1 VTRDPAAEDR
11 AALRELAER
20 YAAGV
25 DRRDTE
31 LFLSAFDPEQGRLF
45 VFDPSESPEP
55 RGTRRGRDELADVI
69 TAIARYDRTFH
80 MLGNARYDIA
90 DDTATGEVYCIAHHL
105 AASPSHEGG
114 APTDHVMYIR
124 YRDDYGRDPHGWRI
138 VERRVLVDWRETR
151 SIGT

>member
-1 VTRDPAAEDR
+1 MARV
-11 AALRELAER
+11 
-20 YAAGV
+20 
-25 DRRDTE
+25 
-31 LFLSAFDPEQGRLF
+31 
-45 VFDPSESPEP
+45 
-55 RGTRRGRDELADVI
+55 RGRDELADVI
-69 TAIARYDRTFH
+69 TMIARYDKTFH

-105 AASPSHEGG
+105 AANPSREDG

-124 YRDDYGRDPHGWRI
+124 YRDDYGRDDHGWRI